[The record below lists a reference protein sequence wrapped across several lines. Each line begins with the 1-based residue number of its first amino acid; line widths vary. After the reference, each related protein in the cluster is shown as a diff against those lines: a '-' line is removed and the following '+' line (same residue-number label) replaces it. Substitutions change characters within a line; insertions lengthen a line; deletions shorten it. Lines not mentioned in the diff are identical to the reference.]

1 MSLRNRLV
9 LPVVVFTLAFLVG
22 CGSSSNS
29 ATPPPSGGYTNSDFA
44 GTYVFSFV
52 GADFTNSA
60 ETDTASI
67 MAAAG
72 VLTADGKGGLTGT
85 IDLDDP
91 QLAEVESATT
101 LVLSG
106 LGATGNYKVT
116 ADGRGNGT
124 IRVTVNNVAVSI
136 GIDFVLMSTSHGL
149 ITRFDGNGS
158 GSGTLDLQN
167 SSITQSQLASFA
179 FSLTGVDSG
188 LSNPFMTAGAFTLD
202 GNGNITAGIEDFND
216 DRNSNDTTGLSL
228 TAGSVVLG
236 AAGAAGT
243 AQLSATGSPYGTLS
257 FDVWPIDS
265 THLKLIETDGFELL
279 AGDAFTQQTSIS
291 SGQLVYTMA
300 GLDTGGFLLSSGG
313 FMSYDPTSNA
323 IGPNGTEDINDSGTV
338 VQSLTVSGT
347 LTPTSGGRYS
357 LSLSGFYNGAGEA
370 LSYNFAAYPYV
381 TAGNVVGLLLIETDN
396 LGITGG
402 SAFLQTSQTFAS
414 AQGYGLN
421 LTGSNSDGE
430 VDSIAEFT
438 ANSDGTLTNGLID
451 ENDEGGLSFD
461 QQLGTGG
468 TYTFDPTNSG
478 RGELSY
484 PSTDTTLIGELD
496 LFFYVA
502 NNSTVIFIEE
512 DSGQA
517 SVGSFELQ
525 TGGGTNAKAAV
536 SRTQS
541 HFSTLKAVA
550 QARAARGKK

>member
-1 MSLRNRLV
+1 MSLHNRLV
-9 LPVVVFTLAFLVG
+9 LPVVLSTLAFLVG
-22 CGSSSNS
+22 CGSSSNT
-29 ATPPPSGGYTNSDFA
+29 ATPPPSGGYTNSDLT

-67 MAAAG
+67 MASAG

-91 QLAEVESATT
+91 QLAEVENATT
-101 LVLSG
+101 FVLSG
-106 LGATGNYKVT
+106 LGATGNYNIT

-136 GIDFVLMSTSHGL
+136 GIDFVLTSTSHGL
-149 ITRFDGNGS
+149 ITRFDGNGT
-158 GSGTLDLQN
+158 GSGTLDLQD

-179 FSLTGVDSG
+179 FSLSGVDSG
-188 LSNPFMTAGAFTLD
+188 LSNPFTTAGAFTLD
-202 GNGNITAGIEDFND
+202 GNGNITTGVEDFND
-216 DRNSNDTTGLSL
+216 YRNSTTGLSL
-228 TAGSVVLG
+228 ASGSGSVVLG

-243 AQLSATGSPYGTLS
+243 AQLFATGSPYGPLS

-265 THLKLIETDGFELL
+265 THLKLIETDGFYLL

-291 SGQLVYTMA
+291 SGQLVYTLA
-300 GLDTGGFLLSSGG
+300 GIDTGGFLLSSGG
-313 FMSYDPTSNA
+313 FMSYDPTSGA
-323 IGPNGTEDINDSGTV
+323 ISGGTEDINDSGTV
-338 VQSLTVSGT
+338 AQSLTVSGT
-347 LTPTSGGRYS
+347 LTPTGGGRYA
-357 LSLSGFYNGAGEA
+357 LSLSGFYNGAEA
-370 LSYNFAAYPYV
+370 LNYNFAAYPYV
-381 TAGNVVGLLLIETDN
+381 TAGNVIGLLLIETDN
-396 LGITGG
+396 FGITGG

-430 VDSIAEFT
+430 VDAIAEFT
-438 ANSDGTLTNGLID
+438 ANSGGTLTDGLID
-451 ENDEGGLSFD
+451 ENDEGSLSFD
-461 QQLGTGG
+461 QKLGSGG
-468 TYTFDPTNSG
+468 TYTFDSTNSG

-484 PSTDTTLIGELD
+484 PSTDTTFNGALD
-496 LFFYVA
+496 LVFYVA

-512 DSGQA
+512 DAGQA
-517 SVGSFELQ
+517 SVGTFALQ
-525 TGGGTNAKAAV
+525 TGGGTGAKAAV

-550 QARAARGKK
+550 QARAARRKK

>member
-1 MSLRNRLV
+1 MSLHNRLV
-9 LPVVVFTLAFLVG
+9 LPVVLSTLAFLVG
-22 CGSSSNS
+22 CGSSSNT
-29 ATPPPSGGYTNSDFA
+29 ATPPPSGGYTNSDLT

-67 MAAAG
+67 MASAG

-91 QLAEVESATT
+91 QLAEVENATT
-101 LVLSG
+101 FVLSG
-106 LGATGNYKVT
+106 LGATGNYNIT

-136 GIDFVLMSTSHGL
+136 GIDFVLTSTSHGL
-149 ITRFDGNGS
+149 ITRFDGNGT
-158 GSGTLDLQN
+158 GSGTLDLQD

-179 FSLTGVDSG
+179 FSLSGVDSG
-188 LSNPFMTAGAFTLD
+188 LSNPFTTAGAFTLD
-202 GNGNITAGIEDFND
+202 GNGNITTGVEDFND
-216 DRNSNDTTGLSL
+216 YRNSTTGLSL
-228 TAGSVVLG
+228 ASGSGSVVLG

-243 AQLSATGSPYGTLS
+243 AQLFATGSPYGPLS

-265 THLKLIETDGFELL
+265 THLKLIETDGFYLL

-291 SGQLVYTMA
+291 SGQLVYTLA
-300 GLDTGGFLLSSGG
+300 GIDTGGFLLSSGG
-313 FMSYDPTSNA
+313 FMSYDPTSGA
-323 IGPNGTEDINDSGTV
+323 ISGGTEDINDSGTV
-338 VQSLTVSGT
+338 AQSLTVSGT
-347 LTPTSGGRYS
+347 LTPTGGGRYA

-370 LSYNFAAYPYV
+370 LNYNFAAYPYV
-381 TAGNVVGLLLIETDN
+381 TAGNVIGLLLIETDN
-396 LGITGG
+396 FGITGG

-430 VDSIAEFT
+430 VDAIAEFT
-438 ANSDGTLTNGLID
+438 ANSGGTLTDGLID
-451 ENDEGGLSFD
+451 ENDEGSLSFD
-461 QQLGTGG
+461 QKLGSGG
-468 TYTFDPTNSG
+468 TYTFDSTNSG

-484 PSTDTTLIGELD
+484 PSTDTTFNGALD
-496 LFFYVA
+496 LVFYVA

-512 DSGQA
+512 DAGQA
-517 SVGSFELQ
+517 SVGTFALQ
-525 TGGGTNAKAAV
+525 TGGGTGAKAAV

-550 QARAARGKK
+550 QARAARRKK